1 MFDCFDRH
9 LITISSSTYPSV
21 RSFRFQDLLSKS
33 TSLRHV
39 TIDVQEKV
47 LSHQIQ
53 FSFGPKLK
61 ELVITGSTLINIL
74 PDAFL
79 GNRILLSYSS
89 LFCCLSFSIFC
100 SLSLFWKTFFCC
112 SFLLS
117 PRLFFFFRC
126 VLTSI
131 TFIFDP
137 HRVTVLW
144 THHPSHRHE
153 HPFPSSRTTSI
164 PFQSTFS
171 PRFEGQSIG
180 HFEPGHFFHSK

>member
-79 GNRILLSYSS
+79 GNRILLSYSA
-89 LFCCLSFSIFC
+89 LFC
-100 SLSLFWKTFFCC
+100 SLSLSLVVSLSLLLSFSCNTFFCC
-112 SFLLS
+112 FFLLLS
-117 PRLFFFFRC
+117 PSSLLFLPLCSYINYLRLRSTQGYNP
-126 VLTSI
+126 LDSSSESQTRTSA
-131 TFIFDP
+131 
-137 HRVTVLW
+137 
-144 THHPSHRHE
+144 S
-153 HPFPSSRTTSI
+153 
-164 PFQSTFS
+164 
-171 PRFEGQSIG
+171 
-180 HFEPGHFFHSK
+180 